1 MLDASA
7 AETLNPGGTALVTG
21 GTGALGSLAAHWLLA
36 AGLSR

>member
-1 MLDASA
+1 MD
-7 AETLNPGGTALVTG
+7 TLHPGGTALVTG